1 MYMDILVLKFFNPL
15 DFAVSI
21 KFVLIS
27 KQVYNVSWT

>member
-15 DFAVSI
+15 NFAVSI

-27 KQVYNVSWT
+27 KQVYNVS